1 MSEKACN
8 ADEDPCGEAE
18 KRHRIIGKSRRD
30 IKPHQGQRHPRC
42 AAPRTLQPRDL
53 PKQARDPKR
62 RMQDQKRIKH
72 SHAENRPVYNQYF
85 FLHRIGKSSPHRAL
99 CTGFRSAHILLLLS
113 YVDAPHH
120 VTETIITKPPP
131 RLNPNLQNLRF
142 HQKTPSNE
150 DFANKTAPEPQP
162 KSLQSRRWLLGSSAA
177 TFSEPTASS
186 SPRIS

>member
-1 MSEKACN
+1 
-8 ADEDPCGEAE
+8 
-18 KRHRIIGKSRRD
+18 
-30 IKPHQGQRHPRC
+30 
-42 AAPRTLQPRDL
+42 
-53 PKQARDPKR
+53 
-62 RMQDQKRIKH
+62 MQDQKRIKH

-120 VTETIITKPPP
+120 VTETIITKPPT

-162 KSLQSRRWLLGSSAA
+162 KSLQSRRWLIGSSAA
-177 TFSEPTASS
+177 TFSESAAGS
-186 SPRIS
+186 SPEFPDDSPLRRSYKKSIIALGVRVGRDVAVPRASGSSPSDRRQ